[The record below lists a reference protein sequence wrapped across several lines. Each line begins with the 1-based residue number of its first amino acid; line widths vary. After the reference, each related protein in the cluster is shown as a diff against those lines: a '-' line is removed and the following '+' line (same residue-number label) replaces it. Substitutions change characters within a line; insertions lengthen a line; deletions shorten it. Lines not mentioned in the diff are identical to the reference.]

1 MIGSGFPIGTVLMKS
16 VDDSNWYLMTAS
28 GSAGSVDVYVSQSA
42 LPFAAGSFF
51 EQNFSYQI
59 VASNDGNAYCIYLDG
74 TPPNVS
80 LVVSQSVYGPAFIKN
95 DRNAVIDLSKPNL
108 LLKNISDGNYYVGSL
123 NTTGGTTSLT
133 MSQAVI
139 SQSWIRE

>member
-51 EQNFSYQI
+51 EQNWPYQI
-59 VASNDGNAYCIYLDG
+59 VASNDGNAYCIYFDG
-74 TPPNVS
+74 TAPNVS
-80 LVVSQSVYGPAFIKN
+80 LVVSQSAYGKAYITN
-95 DRNAVIDLSKPNL
+95 SRNAVIDLSKPNL
-108 LLKNISDGNYYVGSL
+108 LLKNITDGNYYRASL
-123 NTTGGTTSLT
+123 GTDGGTTSLT
-133 MSQAVI
+133 MSQAMI
-139 SQSWIRE
+139 SSSWIKE